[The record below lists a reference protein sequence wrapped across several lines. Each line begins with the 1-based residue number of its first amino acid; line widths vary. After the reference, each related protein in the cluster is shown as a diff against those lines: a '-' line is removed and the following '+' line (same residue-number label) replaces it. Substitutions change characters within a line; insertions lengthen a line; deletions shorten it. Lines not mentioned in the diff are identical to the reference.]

1 MSTIQIV
8 IFSLFMIL
16 NIPIVR
22 WLWKQFFADMQ
33 NFMECLHYLWQWDLF
48 SAMKGELARDW
59 NMSMKIR
66 VFFGLVIALIVV
78 EFIAI
83 VKLEVLLVDYI

>member
-1 MSTIQIV
+1 MSTTQII

-16 NIPIVR
+16 NIPIIK
-22 WLWKQFFADMQ
+22 WLWKQFFADME

-59 NMSMKIR
+59 NMSMKIKF
-66 VFFGLVIALIVV
+66 FFGLIVV
-78 EFIAI
+78 LIFLEFAAA
-83 VKLEVLLVDYI
+83 VKLEELIVG